1 MPPVNPAPISLPR
14 APRVLMYHS
23 ISPATGPDPHAL
35 RVHPDRLDRQLSW
48 LRRRG
53 LRGVSVAEWL
63 AAVDRGRSA
72 RLVALTF
79 DDGYRDFVEHAMPL
93 LDRHGMTASV
103 YVVADKLGGAS
114 DWDQP
119 PSQPLMT
126 ADDVRAAADAGHE
139 VGSHSSSHVRLAGAP
154 DDVLTREIAHS
165 RAVLTD
171 VTGVEVPG
179 FCFPYGSF
187 DDAAVQAV
195 VDAGYDYACVTDD
208 HVRPRRHAIPR
219 FYVGQK
225 DSGLRLE
232 AKFIRLAVRA
242 RARAEAS

>member
-1 MPPVNPAPISLPR
+1 MDPAGTPLPR

-35 RVHPDRLDRQLSW
+35 RVHPDRLDQQLTW
-48 LRRRG
+48 LRRRR

-63 AAVDRGRSA
+63 AAVDRGDAA

-93 LDRHGMTASV
+93 LARHGMTASV
-103 YVVADKLGGAS
+103 YIVADKLGGAS

-126 ADDVRAAADAGHE
+126 ADDVRAAAAAGHE
-139 VGSHSSSHVRLAGAP
+139 VGSHSSTHVRLAAVGP
-154 DDVLTREIAHS
+154 EVLAREIAHS
-165 RAVLTD
+165 RAVLAD
-171 VTGVEVPG
+171 VLGADVPG

-208 HVRPRRHAIPR
+208 HTRPRRHAIPR
-219 FYVGQK
+219 FYVGQQ
-225 DSGLRLE
+225 DTGLRLE
-232 AKFIRLAVRA
+232 AKFVRHVVRA
-242 RARAEAS
+242 RARAAAS